1 MRVLLISNHFPPDF
15 NPSGKLMG
23 QLAEGLRAEG
33 FSVDVLTTF
42 PHYEGFRVAD
52 AHRGKLIEHE
62 RIGDDTI
69 TRVWSFTSGRKHKML
84 HRLMNYISFNGI
96 AGFVGLRR
104 RRYDVILAN
113 SGSFFT
119 GVTSWLI
126 DAARHTPFVYNVQ
139 DIYPD
144 VPVRAGQ
151 LKNRVAIAGL
161 ERIESFM
168 YRHAAS
174 VTVISREQYDTLR
187 RKGVPVEKL
196 EVIPNFV
203 DTELV
208 RPAPKDNE
216 FSRAHQ
222 LDRKTIIGH
231 AGNLGFA
238 YDFDTLLDVAAE
250 LRDNANVEFLI
261 VGEGVHKKHIIER
274 IAAEQIGNVR
284 LMPFQPEAMLPQLRA
299 TMDVQ
304 LALYQPDAAQSS
316 LPSKIYEA
324 MASGRPLLVAAE
336 EGTEL
341 RHVVEETKSGLVVDP
356 RNKKQLLAAVQALIA
371 DTDLRSRLGAQGRI
385 AAETSFSKQRAVQ
398 RYATLFRRLTGVD
411 KVHDRKQ

>member
-23 QLAEGLRAEG
+23 QLADGLRADG

-42 PHYEGFRVAD
+42 PHYEGFRVAGAD
-52 AHRGKLIEHE
+52 RGKLIEHQ
-62 RIGDDTI
+62 RTGAGTV

-84 HRLMNYISFNGI
+84 HRLMNYVSFNVF
-96 AGFVGLRR
+96 AAAVGLRR
-104 RRYDVILAN
+104 RHYDIILAN

-119 GVTSWLI
+119 GVTSWVI
-126 DAARHTPFVYNVQ
+126 DAVRHTPFIYNVQ

-151 LKNRVAIAGL
+151 LRSRIAIAGL
-161 ERIESFM
+161 ERIEAFM
-168 YRHAAS
+168 YRHAAC

-187 RKGVPVEKL
+187 RKGVPADKL

-203 DTELV
+203 NTDLV
-208 RPAPKDNE
+208 KPLPKDNE
-216 FSRAHQ
+216 YARALQ

-250 LRDNANVEFLI
+250 LRGDANVEFLI
-261 VGEGVHKKHIIER
+261 VGEGVRKTRIMER
-274 IAAEQIGNVR
+274 IAAEQIRNVR
-284 LMPFQPEAMLPQLRA
+284 LLPFQPEAMLPQLRA
-299 TMDVQ
+299 AIDVQ
-304 LALYQPDAAQSS
+304 LALYQREAAQSS

-341 RHVVEETKSGLVVDP
+341 RRVVEETRSGLTVDP
-356 RNKKQLLAAVQALIA
+356 GNKQQLLAAVRSLIA
-371 DTDLRSRLGAQGRI
+371 DGELRARLGAQGRI

-398 RYATLFRRLTGVD
+398 RYATLFRRVAGVD
-411 KVHDRKQ
+411 KAHDGKQ